1 VPLEG
6 SPCSVHVSIER
17 YRASVV
23 STRVSARVAGSREIG
38 ASGEGGVTAE
48 VGKTPG
54 DPVAVGESVDAIGS
68 RDEALRS
75 TGARPEPDEHATN
88 TTTKVSH
95 PRAGFIRA
103 IFPLPVHLRA
113 PTPTTCVAAF
123 FVDVT
128 P

>member
-38 ASGEGGVTAE
+38 ASGEAGVTAD

-54 DPVAVGESVDAIGS
+54 DSIAVGESVDAIGS

-75 TGARPEPDEHATN
+75 TGARPQPDEHATN
-88 TTTKVSH
+88 TIDKVSH
-95 PRAGFIRA
+95 PRAGFIRT
-103 IFPLPVHLRA
+103 IFPLSVHLRA
-113 PTPTTCVAAF
+113 PDADDMRRRIFVA
-123 FVDVT
+123 VT